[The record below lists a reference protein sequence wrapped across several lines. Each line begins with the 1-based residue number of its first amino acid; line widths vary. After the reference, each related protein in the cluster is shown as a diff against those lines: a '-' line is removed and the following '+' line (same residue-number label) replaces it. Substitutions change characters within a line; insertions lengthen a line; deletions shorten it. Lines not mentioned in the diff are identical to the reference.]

1 MLLTGDAA
9 AVENKILWFMKNTSP
24 DRYTYETKEWDI
36 ISIMENKKCTVRDV
50 RKELKRMC
58 KEGMLR
64 RMERD
69 KWTVTYYII
78 SPKHAH

>member
-1 MLLTGDAA
+1 MWITEGVAT
-9 AVENKILWFMKNTSP
+9 VENKILWLMKNVSL

-36 ISIMENKKCTVRDV
+36 IGAMESKKCTVRDV
-50 RKELKRMC
+50 RKELKRMQ
-58 KEGMLR
+58 
-64 RMERD
+64 RD